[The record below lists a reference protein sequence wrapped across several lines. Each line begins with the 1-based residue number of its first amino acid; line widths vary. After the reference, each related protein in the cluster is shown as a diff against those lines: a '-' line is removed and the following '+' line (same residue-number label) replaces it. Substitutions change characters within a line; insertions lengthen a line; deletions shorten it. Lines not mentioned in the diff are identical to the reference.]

1 VSKTDL
7 TNALPCDYN
16 IPMTNQ
22 YKAVNSKTLRRL
34 IETAKMLNFNQY
46 PEKSH
51 NLSINGI
58 HVLEMVVQDHK
69 GHTNKDIIHHRAS
82 VLASVGGS
90 SEPMEFL
97 LDIRD
102 EDWNN
107 LVDAKAMADSA
118 RELNV

>member
-1 VSKTDL
+1 
-7 TNALPCDYN
+7 
-16 IPMTNQ
+16 
-22 YKAVNSKTLRRL
+22 
-34 IETAKMLNFNQY
+34 
-46 PEKSH
+46 
-51 NLSINGI
+51 
-58 HVLEMVVQDHK
+58 MVAQDHE

-82 VLASVGGS
+82 VLANVVGSAIQLYGKP
-90 SEPMEFL
+90 EPIEFL

>member
-1 VSKTDL
+1 
-7 TNALPCDYN
+7 
-16 IPMTNQ
+16 MTNE
-22 YKAVNSKTLRRL
+22 YKAVNSKTLKRL

-51 NLSINGI
+51 NFSTNGI
-58 HVLEMVVQDHK
+58 HVLKMVVQDHK

-82 VLASVGGS
+82 VLANVGGS
-90 SEPMEFL
+90 SGPIEFL

>member
-1 VSKTDL
+1 
-7 TNALPCDYN
+7 
-16 IPMTNQ
+16 MTNQ
-22 YKAVNSKTLRRL
+22 YKAVNSKTLKRL
-34 IETAKMLNFNQY
+34 IDTAKMLNLNQY

-51 NLSINGI
+51 NFNMNGY
-58 HVLEMVVQDHK
+58 HVLQMVIHDHK
-69 GHTNKDIIHHRAS
+69 GHTNKDILHHRAS
-82 VLASVGGS
+82 VLASVNGPTQLYGNP
-90 SEPMEFL
+90 EPIKVL

>member
-1 VSKTDL
+1 
-7 TNALPCDYN
+7 
-16 IPMTNQ
+16 MTNE

-51 NLSINGI
+51 NLSMNGI
-58 HVLEMVVQDHK
+58 HVLKMVVQDHK

-82 VLASVGGS
+82 VLANVGIG
-90 SEPMEFL
+90 SEPIEFL

>member
-1 VSKTDL
+1 
-7 TNALPCDYN
+7 
-16 IPMTNQ
+16 MTNQ
-22 YKAVNSKTLRRL
+22 YKAVNSKTLKRL
-34 IETAKMLNFNQY
+34 IDTAKVLNFNQY

-51 NLSINGI
+51 NFSTNGI

-82 VLASVGGS
+82 VLANVVGSYIQLYGK
-90 SEPMEFL
+90 PKPVEFL

-118 RELNV
+118 KELNV

>member
-1 VSKTDL
+1 
-7 TNALPCDYN
+7 
-16 IPMTNQ
+16 MTNQ
-22 YKAVNSKTLRRL
+22 YKAVNSKTLKRL
-34 IETAKMLNFNQY
+34 IDTAKMLNFNQY

-51 NLSINGI
+51 NLSMNGI
-58 HVLEMVVQDHK
+58 HVLKMVVQDHK